1 MKRWETFVN
10 FVKQQMKIKLYIFFL
25 LLSTFVFAQQ
35 KRVSTTVDSTKVKIG
50 AQINLTLK
58 TTVDTLSKV
67 VFPEANLFGSMEVLE
82 SYPTDTIKENFKYQ
96 LIKKYGLTQWDSGSY
111 VIPRL
116 QILINDK
123 PHFSDSIRVEIA
135 PIIVDT
141 LKQKMYD
148 IKDVIAVE
156 DGFSFWW
163 LYVLGILALLTVA
176 YFVYKWIQKRKK
188 EKTEE
193 PVYTSPLEKANA
205 HLKNLEQQKLVERG
219 EIKAY
224 YSELTNIARTYIEES
239 IEIPAME
246 STTDE
251 LITAF
256 KIAVFKKKLT
266 LNPETLDNLEKVLKQ
281 ADLVKFAKSK
291 PLEFEIAEDKIKI
304 EKTIQKIHES
314 IPEEIEEDDEALENE
329 KKAALLAKKKRKQK
343 ITLVALL
350 SALVLFGVLVF
361 VVISKGFDFVKDN
374 IIGHPTKELLEGEW
388 VKSEYGNPA
397 VRIETP
403 KVLKRIDA
411 SNMIPPE
418 AKALIK
424 EMNMFGYGSMTDQFY
439 TLVMTANYRDSVQ
452 VDLDKVL
459 EGNLKTWEA
468 MGAQNIL
475 VKQEVFNTPEG
486 VQGVKAF
493 GTLIMLDPITKKSN
507 KLFYVTLLFKQDNGL
522 QQVVIT
528 KLQQDEVASEIID
541 RIINSIELGK
551 AL

>member
-1 MKRWETFVN
+1 M
-10 FVKQQMKIKLYIFFL
+10 
-25 LLSTFVFAQQ
+25 
-35 KRVSTTVDSTKVKIG
+35 
-50 AQINLTLK
+50 
-58 TTVDTLSKV
+58 
-67 VFPEANLFGSMEVLE
+67 
-82 SYPTDTIKENFKYQ
+82 
-96 LIKKYGLTQWDSGSY
+96 TQWDSGSY

-156 DGFSFWW
+156 DGFSYWW

-176 YFVYKWIQKRKK
+176 YFVYQWIQKRKK

-193 PVYTSPLEKANA
+193 PVYTSPIEKANA
-205 HLKNLEQQKLVERG
+205 HLKNLERQKLVERG

-239 IEIPAME
+239 IEIPALE

-291 PLEFEIAEDKIKI
+291 PLEFEIAEDKVKI

-314 IPEEIEEDDEALENE
+314 IPEEIEDDDETVENE

-343 ITLVALL
+343 ITLVVLL
-350 SALVLFGVLVF
+350 SSLVLFGVFVF
-361 VVISKGFDFVKDN
+361 VLITKGFDFVKDN
-374 IIGHPTKELLEGEW
+374 IIGHPTKELLDAEW

-403 KVLKRIDA
+403 KVLKRMDA

-418 AKALIK
+418 AKPLIK
-424 EMNMFGYGSMTDQFY
+424 EMNMFCYGSMTDQFY
-439 TLVMTANYRDSVQ
+439 TLVMTTNYRDSVQ

-475 VKQEVFNTPEG
+475 VKQEVFNTQEG
-486 VQGVKAF
+486 VKGVKAF
-493 GTLIMLDPITKKSN
+493 GTLNMLDPITKKSN
-507 KLFYVTLLFKQDNGL
+507 KLFYVTVLFKQDNGL
-522 QQVVIT
+522 QQVVLS
-528 KLQQDEVASEIID
+528 KLEEDEVASEIID

>member
-1 MKRWETFVN
+1 
-10 FVKQQMKIKLYIFFL
+10 MKIKLYIFFL
-25 LLSTFVFAQQ
+25 LLSTFAFAQQ

-156 DGFSFWW
+156 DSSNYWW
-163 LYVLGILALLTVA
+163 LYVLGFLVLLTIA
-176 YFVYKWIQKRKK
+176 YFIYKWIQKRKK

-193 PVYTSPLEKANA
+193 PVYTSPIEKANA

-256 KIAVFKKKLT
+256 KIAVYKKKLT

-314 IPEEIEEDDEALENE
+314 IPEEIEDDDETVENE

-343 ITLVALL
+343 ITLIALL

-361 VVISKGFDFVKDN
+361 VVISKGFDFVKDT
-374 IIGHPTKELLEGEW
+374 IIGHPTKELLNAEW

-397 VRIETP
+397 IRIETP
-403 KVLKRIDA
+403 KVLKRMDA

-418 AKALIK
+418 AKASIK
-424 EMNMFGYGSMTDQFY
+424 HLNMFGYGSMTDQFY
-439 TLVMTANYRDSVQ
+439 TLVMTTNFKDSIQ

-459 EGNLKTWEA
+459 EGNLKTWEG

-493 GTLIMLDPITKKSN
+493 GTLNMQDPFTKKSN
-507 KLFYVTLLFKQDNGL
+507 KLYYVIILFKQERGL

-528 KLQQDEVASEIID
+528 RLEEDEVASEIID

>member
-1 MKRWETFVN
+1 
-10 FVKQQMKIKLYIFFL
+10 MKIKLYIFFL

-156 DGFSFWW
+156 NGFSYWW
-163 LYVLGILALLTVA
+163 LYVLGILALLAIA

-266 LNPETLDNLEKVLKQ
+266 LNQDTIENLEKVLKQ

-291 PLEFEIAEDKIKI
+291 PLEFEIADDKIKI
-304 EKTIQKIHES
+304 EKSIQKIHES
-314 IPEEIEEDDEALENE
+314 IPELIEEDDEALAHEQ
-329 KKAALLAKKKRKQK
+329 KVALLAKKKRKQK
-343 ITLVALL
+343 ITLAVLL
-350 SALVLFGVLVF
+350 SSLVLFGVLVF
-361 VVISKGFDFVKDN
+361 VVITKGFDFVKDTV
-374 IIGHPTKELLEGEW
+374 IGHPTKELLEGEW
-388 VKSEYGNPA
+388 VKSEYGNPP

-403 KVLKRIDA
+403 KVLKRMDV
-411 SNMIPPE
+411 SKMIPDE
-418 AKALIK
+418 ARVAIK
-424 EMNMFGYGSMTDQFY
+424 EMNMFGYGSLMDSFY
-439 TLVMTANYRDSVQ
+439 TLVSTTNFAEGVPI
-452 VDLDKVL
+452 DLEKVL
-459 EGNLKTWEA
+459 EGNLKTYEA

-486 VQGVKAF
+486 IQGMKAF
-493 GTLIMLDPITKKSN
+493 GTLTMLDPLSKKSN
-507 KLFYVTLLFKQDNGL
+507 KLYYVIVLFKQNNGL
-522 QQVVIT
+522 QQVVVS
-528 KLQQDEVASEIID
+528 KLEEDEIATEILE

-551 AL
+551 AN

>member
-1 MKRWETFVN
+1 
-10 FVKQQMKIKLYIFFL
+10 MKIKLYIFFL

-35 KRVSTTVDSTKVKIG
+35 KRVTTSVDSTKVKIG

-111 VIPRL
+111 TIPRL
-116 QILINDK
+116 QVLINDK

-135 PIIVDT
+135 PVIVDT

-156 DGFSFWW
+156 DSFSYWW
-163 LYVLGILALLTVA
+163 LYVLGILALLAIA

-188 EKTEE
+188 EKSEE
-193 PVYTSPLEKANA
+193 PIYTSPIEKANA

-266 LNPETLDNLEKVLKQ
+266 LNPEILDNLEKVLKQ

-291 PLEFEIAEDKIKI
+291 PLEFEIADDKVKI

-314 IPEEIEEDDEALENE
+314 IPEVIEDDDDALENE
-329 KKAALLAKKKRKQK
+329 KNAALLAKKKRKQK
-343 ITLVALL
+343 ITLVVLL
-350 SALVLFGVLVF
+350 SSLVLFGIFVF
-361 VVISKGFDFVKDN
+361 VVITKGFDFVKDN
-374 IIGHPTKELLEGEW
+374 LIGHPTKELLTGEW
-388 VKSEYGNPA
+388 VTSEYGNPA
-397 VRIETP
+397 IRIETP
-403 KVLKRIDA
+403 KVLKRMDA
-411 SNMIPPE
+411 SKMVPAE
-418 AKALIK
+418 AKASIK
-424 EMNMFGYGSMTDQFY
+424 QMNMFGYGSMTDQFY
-439 TLVMTANYRDSVQ
+439 TLVMTTNFKDSVQ

-486 VQGVKAF
+486 VQGIKAF
-493 GTLIMLDPITKKSN
+493 GTFSLLDPITKKSN
-507 KLFYVTLLFKQDNGL
+507 KLFYVTLLFKQEKGL
-522 QQVVIT
+522 QQVIIT
-528 KLQQDEVASEIID
+528 KLEDDEVATEIID

>member
-1 MKRWETFVN
+1 
-10 FVKQQMKIKLYIFFL
+10 VKQQMKIKLYIFFL

-35 KRVSTTVDSTKVKIG
+35 KRVSTTVDSTKVKVG

-67 VFPEANLFGSMEVLE
+67 VFPEANLFGAMEVLE

-156 DGFSFWW
+156 NGFSYWW
-163 LYVLGILALLTVA
+163 LYVLGIIALLAIA
-176 YFVYKWIQKRKK
+176 YFIYKWIQKRKK
-188 EKTEE
+188 EKSEA
-193 PVYTSPLEKANA
+193 PIYTSPIEKANA

-266 LNPETLDNLEKVLKQ
+266 LSPEILDNLEKVLKQ

-291 PLEFEIAEDKIKI
+291 PLEFEIAEDKVKI

-329 KKAALLAKKKRKQK
+329 KRAALIAKKKRKQK
-343 ITLVALL
+343 ITLVVLL
-350 SALVLFGVLVF
+350 SSLVLFGVFVF
-361 VVISKGFDFVKDN
+361 VLITKGFDFVKDN
-374 IIGHPTKELLEGEW
+374 IIGHPTKELLNAEW

-403 KVLKRIDA
+403 KVLKRLDA

-452 VDLDKVL
+452 VDLDRVL

-468 MGAQNIL
+468 LGAQNIL

-493 GTLIMLDPITKKSN
+493 GTLNMLDPITKKSN

-528 KLQQDEVASEIID
+528 KLEEDEVATEIID

>member
-1 MKRWETFVN
+1 VKRWESFVN

-314 IPEEIEEDDEALENE
+314 IPEEIAEDDEAVENE

-468 MGAQNIL
+468 LGAQNIL

-522 QQVVIT
+522 QQVVVT
-528 KLQQDEVASEIID
+528 KLEEDEVASEIID